1 MHPDPSKLAT
11 QSLRSRRLP
20 ARLSARSGF
29 TLLEMMLVVVIMGVL
44 ATVAVV
50 AVGGRGTEAKRGAS
64 RSSLTTVQSSIE
76 QFHLEKN
83 RYPSSL
89 QELVEMKYLQKYP
102 RDGWKRDFVFVS
114 PSSDGRPY
122 DCYSTGQDGTIGG
135 GDDISVWD
143 EDAPAGT

>member
-1 MHPDPSKLAT
+1 MTSAIH
-11 QSLRSRRLP
+11 RRKP
-20 ARLSARSGF
+20 ARRAF

-50 AVGGRGTEAKRGAS
+50 SLSGRGDAAKRGATFA
-64 RSSLTTVQSSIE
+64 SLNTVQSAIQ

-89 QELVEMKYLQKYP
+89 AELVPKYISKTP
-102 RDGWKRDFVFVS
+102 KDGWKREFVYLS
-114 PSSDGRPY
+114 PASDGRPY
-122 DCYSTGQDGTIGG
+122 DCYSMGADGQIGG

-143 EDAPAGT
+143 ENTEE